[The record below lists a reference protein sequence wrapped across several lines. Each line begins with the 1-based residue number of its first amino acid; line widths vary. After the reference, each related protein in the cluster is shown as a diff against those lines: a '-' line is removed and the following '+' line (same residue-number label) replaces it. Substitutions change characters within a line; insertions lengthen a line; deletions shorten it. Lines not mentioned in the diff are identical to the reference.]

1 MNDRSVLFA
10 VYGQHGKNTLE
21 KDKEYLLFNKKN

>member
-10 VYGQHGKNTLE
+10 AYGQHDKNNLD
-21 KDKEYLLFNKKN
+21 KDKEYLLFN

>member
-21 KDKEYLLFNKKN
+21 YGAQNEAYKMS

>member
-10 VYGQHGKNTLE
+10 AYGQHSNNTLE
-21 KDKEYLLFNKKN
+21 KDKEYLLFN

>member
-10 VYGQHGKNTLE
+10 VYGQYSKNTLE
-21 KDKEYLLFNKKN
+21 KDKEYLLFN

>member
-10 VYGQHGKNTLE
+10 VYGQHDKNTLE
-21 KDKEYLLFNKKN
+21 KDKEYLLFN

>member
-10 VYGQHGKNTLE
+10 VYGQHGKNNLE
-21 KDKEYLLFNKKN
+21 KNKEYLLFN